1 VASLRFFSVSHCT
14 HLATG
19 LYSFLRGS
27 LAWQLQEVT
36 EDKIVMQFENKFS
49 LELKISLTRIE
60 KADIVFHSSLT
71 PNENAF
77 AQKFLQDTSFMS
89 HIVNATSPQLLI
101 QAMNSL
107 SDRLANIRELLKEI
121 KKLEFNYNTIAVPQ
135 LGVRALFGVQ
145 FSSYLSLN
153 KFRYLRSLQIF
164 SICVLTKIEQNIC
177 FWTV

>member
-1 VASLRFFSVSHCT
+1 
-14 HLATG
+14 
-19 LYSFLRGS
+19 
-27 LAWQLQEVT
+27 
-36 EDKIVMQFENKFS
+36 MQFENKFS

-153 KFRYLRSLQIF
+153 KFRVIFELEPSHLPYKINFRFENVYGRVTKSSVRKIVQEQLNERQSHSASLTDLCHSLAFLCDQT
-164 SICVLTKIEQNIC
+164 L
-177 FWTV
+177 